1 MRKVFLNLSALV
13 LACSVLALAQNTMK
27 HEEMGKSD
35 TAKKA
40 DTTKEAAPK
49 LMTLRGWVSDEKC
62 GAKGANAKAA
72 ECTKKCAENGEKLV
86 FVNDKDKKVWN
97 VKNPEDLKGHEGHHV
112 KLSAHVYDDGSIHVM
127 SVSMMGGKKK
137 AASTTTG

>member
-1 MRKVFLNLSALV
+1 MRKVFLNLCALV

-35 TAKKA
+35 NAKKA
-40 DTTKEAAPK
+40 DTTKDAAHK

-72 ECTKKCAENGEKLV
+72 ECTKKCAENAEKLV
-86 FVNDKDKKVWN
+86 FATDTDKKVWD
-97 VKNPEDLKGHEGHHV
+97 VKKPDDLKRHEGTHV
-112 KLSAHVYDDGSIHVM
+112 KLSAQVYADGH
-127 SVSMMGGKKK
+127 
-137 AASTTTG
+137 

>member
-1 MRKVFLNLSALV
+1 MRKVFLNLCALV

-27 HEEMGKSD
+27 HDEMGKSD
-35 TAKKA
+35 AAKKA

-72 ECTKKCAENGEKLV
+72 ECTKKCAENCEKLV

-97 VKNPEDLKGHEGHHV
+97 VKNPDELRGHEGHHV
-112 KLSAHVYDDGSIHVM
+112 KLSDHVYDDGSIYLM
-127 SVSMMGGKKK
+127 SSSRSVRKKT
-137 AASTTTG
+137 ASR

>member
-1 MRKVFLNLSALV
+1 MKKAVLNLLALV

-62 GAKGANAKAA
+62 GVKGANAKAA
-72 ECTKKCAENGEKLV
+72 ECTKKCIAAGAKMV
-86 FVNDKDKKVWN
+86 VVTDGDQKVLT
-97 VKNPEDLKGHEGHHV
+97 VDNPDALTGHEGHHV
-112 KLSAHVYDDGSIHVM
+112 AVTGQVTGESIHVETVKM
-127 SVSMMGGKKK
+127 L
-137 AASTTTG
+137 

>member
-1 MRKVFLNLSALV
+1 MKKAVLNLLALV

-27 HEEMGKSD
+27 HDEMGKSD

-97 VKNPEDLKGHEGHHV
+97 VKNPEDLKGDR
-112 KLSAHVYDDGSIHVM
+112 K
-127 SVSMMGGKKK
+127 
-137 AASTTTG
+137 STRLNSSH

>member
-1 MRKVFLNLSALV
+1 MRKVFLNLCVLV

-72 ECTKKCAENGEKLV
+72 ECTKKCAEKGAKLV
-86 FVNDKDKKVWN
+86 VATDSDKKVLA
-97 VKNPEDLKGHEGHHV
+97 VHNPDTLKGHEGHHV
-112 KLSAHVYDDGSIHVM
+112 AVTGHVEGDSIHVETVKM
-127 SVSMMGGKKK
+127 L
-137 AASTTTG
+137 